1 LTPAKFDLFFKLFFE
16 GGAMLKKVISTN
28 KAPLPIGPYS
38 QAISTPQNLL
48 FVSGQIG
55 INPKSG
61 ELVKNGVA
69 DETKQV
75 LENLKTIL
83 EAAGSNL
90 DNIVKTTIFLLDMA
104 DFEQMNQVYSQYF
117 QNDPPTRSTIQV
129 SALPK
134 GAKVEIEAIAFI

>member
-1 LTPAKFDLFFKLFFE
+1 
-16 GGAMLKKVISTN
+16 MLKKIVFTN

-83 EAAGSNL
+83 EAAGSSL